1 MAVGSMAHARRDECT
16 VDKQHGGNMALNYDL
31 IKRICEAPG
40 IPGHEDAVRPI
51 VIEALTPLVDE
62 ISVDALGNVI
72 ARKHGNGGPRLMFAA
87 HMDEIGFIVRY
98 VDDNGF
104 VRLQNV
110 GGFDARVLP
119 SQRVLVHTRD
129 GSVLRGALQ
138 LATKP
143 THILQPDEIKPP
155 RLTDLYVD
163 LGMSPDDV
171 NQAVE
176 IGDMVTFDRTL
187 ERVGQTVMSK
197 SLDDRASLFMMI
209 EALRAVG
216 PHQAEIV
223 AVATT
228 QEEVGL
234 RGARPAAYSVD
245 PDVGIALDVTIAGDI
260 PGFESSERVSK
271 LGDGVAIKIFDS
283 SHIPNHKL
291 IRHLRD
297 IAEKH
302 GIKHQL
308 EVLSRGGT
316 DAGAM
321 QLSRAGMPVI
331 TVSLPTRYLHT
342 VNEMANVDD
351 IQAEIDLLAR
361 YMEEAH
367 TGDYRFG

>member
-1 MAVGSMAHARRDECT
+1 ME
-16 VDKQHGGNMALNYDL
+16 LNYDL
-31 IKRICEAPG
+31 LKRICEVPG
-40 IPGHEDAVRPI
+40 IPGREDAVRPI
-51 VIEALTPLVDE
+51 VIEALQPLVDE

-72 ARKHGNGGPRLMFAA
+72 ARKRGNGGPRVMLAA
-87 HMDEIGFIVRY
+87 HMDEIGFIVRSI
-98 VDDNGF
+98 DDNGF
-104 VRLQNV
+104 MRLQNV

-129 GSVLRGALQ
+129 GAVLRGALQ

-143 THILQPDEIKPP
+143 THILSPDEIKPP
-155 RLTDLYVD
+155 KVTDLYVD
-163 LGMSPDDV
+163 LGMSSEDV
-171 NQAVE
+171 KAKVE

-197 SLDDRASLFMMI
+197 SLDDRASVFIMI
-209 EALRAVG
+209 EALRAAG
-216 PHQAEIV
+216 DHQAEIV

-234 RGARPAAYSVD
+234 RGARTAAFGVD

-260 PGFESSERVSK
+260 PGFDASERVSK

-297 IAEKH
+297 VAEKH
-302 GIKHQL
+302 GIKYQL

-321 QLSRAGMPVI
+321 QLSRAGMPVV

-342 VNEMANVDD
+342 VNEMAHVDD
-351 IQAEIDLLAR
+351 IQAEIALLAR
-361 YMEEAH
+361 YLEEAH
-367 TGDYRFG
+367 TGDYRLG

>member
-1 MAVGSMAHARRDECT
+1 MEF
-16 VDKQHGGNMALNYDL
+16 NYDL
-31 IKRICEAPG
+31 IKRICEVPG
-40 IPGHEDAVRPI
+40 IPGREDAVRPI
-51 VIEALTPLVDE
+51 VIEALRPLVDE

-72 ARKHGNGGPRLMFAA
+72 ARKHGKGGPRVMLAA
-87 HMDEIGFIVRY
+87 HMDEIGFIVRSI
-98 VDDNGF
+98 DDHGF
-104 VRLQNV
+104 IRLQNV

-119 SQRVLVHTRD
+119 SQRVFVHTSD

-143 THILQPDEIKPP
+143 THILSPDEIKPP
-155 RLTDLYVD
+155 KVTDLYVD
-163 LGMSPDDV
+163 LGMSTDDV
-171 NQAVE
+171 KAKVE

-197 SLDDRASLFMMI
+197 SLDDRASIFMMI

-216 PHQAEIV
+216 DHQAEIV

-234 RGARPAAYSVD
+234 RGARTAAFGVD
-245 PDVGIALDVTIAGDI
+245 PDIGIALDVTIAGDI
-260 PGFESSERVSK
+260 PGFDSTERVSK

-302 GIKHQL
+302 GIKYQL

-321 QLSRAGMPVI
+321 QLTRAGMPVI

-342 VNEMANVDD
+342 VNEMANVED
-351 IQAEIDLLAR
+351 IQAEIMLLAR
-361 YMEEAH
+361 YLEEAH
-367 TGDYRFG
+367 TGDYRFS

>member
-1 MAVGSMAHARRDECT
+1 ME
-16 VDKQHGGNMALNYDL
+16 LNYDL
-31 IKRICEAPG
+31 LKRICEVPG
-40 IPGHEDAVRPI
+40 IPGREDAVRPI
-51 VIEALTPLVDE
+51 VIEALQPLVDE

-72 ARKHGNGGPRLMFAA
+72 ARKRGKGGPRVMLAA
-87 HMDEIGFIVRY
+87 HMDEIGFMVRSI
-98 VDDNGF
+98 DDNGF
-104 VRLQNV
+104 IRLQNV

-129 GSVLRGALQ
+129 GSVHRGALQ

-143 THILQPDEIKPP
+143 THILSPDEIKPP
-155 RLTDLYVD
+155 KLTDLYVD
-163 LGMSPDDV
+163 LGMSSADV
-171 NQAVE
+171 KAQVE

-197 SLDDRASLFMMI
+197 SLDDRASVFMMI

-216 PHQAEIV
+216 DHQVDIV

-234 RGARPAAYSVD
+234 RGARTAAFDVD
-245 PDVGIALDVTIAGDI
+245 PDIGIALDVTIAGDI
-260 PGFESSERVSK
+260 PGFDATERVSK

-297 IAEKH
+297 VAEKH
-302 GIKHQL
+302 EIKYQL

-351 IQAEIDLLAR
+351 IQAEITLLAR
-361 YMEEAH
+361 YLEEAH
-367 TGDYRFG
+367 TGDYRLG

>member
-1 MAVGSMAHARRDECT
+1 
-16 VDKQHGGNMALNYDL
+16 L
-31 IKRICEAPG
+31 
-40 IPGHEDAVRPI
+40 VRPI

-72 ARKHGNGGPRLMFAA
+72 ARKHGNGGPRIMIAA

-98 VDDNGF
+98 IDENGF
-104 VRLQNV
+104 IRLQNV

-129 GSVLRGALQ
+129 GATLRGALQ

-143 THILQPDEIKPP
+143 THILRPDEIKPP
-155 RLTDLYVD
+155 TLSDLYVD
-163 LGMSPDDV
+163 VGMSPDDV
-171 NQAVE
+171 KSSVE

-197 SLDDRASLFMMI
+197 SLDDRLSLYTMI
-209 EALRAVG
+209 ETLRSVG
-216 PHQAEIV
+216 AHQAEIV

-234 RGARPAAYSVD
+234 RGARPATYSVD
-245 PDVGIALDVTIAGDI
+245 PDIGIALDVTIAGDI
-260 PGFESSERVSK
+260 PGFEVAERITK

-308 EVLSRGGT
+308 EVLSSGGT

-321 QLSRAGMPVI
+321 QLSRAGIPVI
-331 TVSLPTRYLHT
+331 TLSVPTRYIHT

-351 IQAEIDLLAR
+351 IQSEIDLLAR
-361 YMEEAH
+361 YLEEAH

>member
-1 MAVGSMAHARRDECT
+1 MD
-16 VDKQHGGNMALNYDL
+16 LNYDL
-31 IKRICEAPG
+31 IKQICEAPG
-40 IPGHEDAVRPI
+40 IPGREDAVRPI
-51 VIEALTPLVDE
+51 VIDALKPLVDE

-72 ARKHGNGGPRLMFAA
+72 ARKHGNGGPRVMLAA
-87 HMDEIGFIVRY
+87 HMDEIGFIVRSI
-98 VDDNGF
+98 DDNGF
-104 VRLQNV
+104 IRVQNV

-129 GSVLRGALQ
+129 GSVHRGAMQ

-143 THILQPDEIKPP
+143 THILSPDEIKPP
-155 RLTDLYVD
+155 KVTDLYVD
-163 LGMSPDDV
+163 LGMPAEDV
-171 NQAVE
+171 KANVD
-176 IGDMVTFDRTL
+176 IGDMITFDRTL

-197 SLDDRASLFMMI
+197 SLDDRASVFMMI

-216 PHQAEIV
+216 DHQAEIV

-234 RGARPAAYSVD
+234 RGARTAAYGVE

-260 PGFESSERVSK
+260 PGFDMTERVSK

-302 GIKHQL
+302 DIKYQL

-351 IQAEIDLLAR
+351 IQAEISLLAR
-361 YMEEAH
+361 YLEEAH
-367 TGDYRFG
+367 TGDYRLG

>member
-1 MAVGSMAHARRDECT
+1 
-16 VDKQHGGNMALNYDL
+16 MALDFDL
-31 IKRICEAPG
+31 LKRICEAPG

-51 VIEALTPLVDE
+51 VIEAMTPLVDE

-72 ARKHGNGGPRLMFAA
+72 GRKKGNGGPRVMLAA

-104 VRLQNV
+104 IRLQNV

-129 GSVLRGALQ
+129 GAALRGALQ

-143 THILQPDEIKPP
+143 THVLQPDEIKPP
-155 RLTDLYVD
+155 KVTDLYVD
-163 LGMSPDDV
+163 LGMGGD
-171 NQAVE
+171 AVKAQVD

-187 ERVGQTVMSK
+187 ERVGDTVMSK
-197 SLDDRASLFMMI
+197 SLDDRASVFMMI
-209 EALRAVG
+209 EALKVVG
-216 PHQAEIV
+216 AHQAEIV

-245 PDVGIALDVTIAGDI
+245 PDIGVALDVTIAGDI
-260 PGFESSERVSK
+260 PGFEPSERVSK

-283 SHIPNHKL
+283 SHLPNHKL

-331 TVSLPTRYLHT
+331 TISLPTRYLHT
-342 VNEMANVDD
+342 VNEMAHVDD

-361 YMEEAH
+361 YLEDAH
-367 TGDYRFG
+367 NGDYRFG